1 MLWVSYVMS
10 ANTCMPAYSLWLA
23 CLCPATCSATRRL
36 THVVFLVAPYWLP
49 EEEEEEE
56 AAAAGRK
63 MSYNGRVVSA
73 AARGGEGGGGFIYN
87 RLMIS
92 RRQFYETV

>member
-56 AAAAGRK
+56 AAAAAETKFSHNR
-63 MSYNGRVVSA
+63 RVVSA
-73 AARGGEGGGGFIYN
+73 AA
-87 RLMIS
+87 
-92 RRQFYETV
+92 

>member
-36 THVVFLVAPYWLP
+36 THVVFLVAPCWLP

-56 AAAAGRK
+56 EAAAERK
-63 MSYNGRVVSA
+63 FFLQQAYS
-73 AARGGEGGGGFIYN
+73 I
-87 RLMIS
+87 
-92 RRQFYETV
+92 RRCTR